1 VAVTQIGPPSSSAR
15 TAREVVTAE
24 DGVVQST
31 VTGTGN
37 IAAGNDLDVNFR
49 TSGTLA
55 EVYVSADQH
64 VGRGQLLATLDPTSA
79 QLGVDQA
86 QASLNAAEDQLTA
99 AENGTATGGA
109 GASSSSTTGG
119 TTTSFTPNASS
130 VDFVAYTPEN
140 TTREKHKKKRKPK
153 PSRPSG
159 SRPTTT
165 TPSRPSGGAGSGSA
179 THAAVG
185 GGAGGVGAASAPSS
199 AGAAGAATTTTPSPA
214 SIASAQAAVFS
225 AQANLK
231 NAEDTLNKTKLYAP
245 IGGTIV
251 SLANVSAGDSISAGS
266 TGSAATSGTGGSS
279 SASSGASGSS
289 AAAGS
294 LGGSSSSGSSGGSSG
309 ASPFAEIVNTDSMTM
324 TVALSESDISTVK
337 VGQAATVTIDAI
349 SGLELGAHVSS
360 ISTVGTSSSGVVSYN
375 ATLTLDQTD
384 SRVKPGMSASASI
397 IVGQAQGV
405 TVPNQAVTGAGTLS
419 TVDVLRSGKTVPEQV
434 IVGLRGDSR
443 TQVVH
448 GLRAGQQL
456 VITIALPSLGSST
469 GASGASGTLG
479 GGRFSGGFGGGLGAA
494 RFGGGG
500 GVGFGGGGG
509 LGGGGGGLR
518 GGGLAG
524 GGG

>member
-1 VAVTQIGPPSSSAR
+1 M
-15 TAREVVTAE
+15 TAE
-24 DGVVQST
+24 NGVVQST

-37 IAAGNDLDVNFR
+37 IAAGNDVDVNFQ

-55 EVYVSADQH
+55 EVYVSAGQH
-64 VGRGQLLATLDPTSA
+64 VSQGQLLATLDPTSA

-99 AENGTATGGA
+99 AENGTSTGGA
-109 GASSSSTTGG
+109 GASASNTTGG
-119 TTTSFTPNASS
+119 TTTSFTPTASAGE
-130 VDFVAYTPEN
+130 FIAYAPEN
-140 TTREKHKKKRKPK
+140 ATHEKPKKKRKPK

-165 TPSRPSGGAGSGSA
+165 PTRPSTGASSA

-185 GGAGGVGAASAPSS
+185 AAVGGASARSS
-199 AGAAGAATTTTPSPA
+199 AGATTAATTTTTTTPSPA
-214 SIASAQAAVFS
+214 SIASAQAAVFG
-225 AQANLK
+225 AQADLK
-231 NAEDTLNKTKLYAP
+231 TAEDTLNKTKLYAP

-266 TGSAATSGTGGSS
+266 TGSAATTGSGSSS
-279 SASSGASGSS
+279 SASSSASGSS

-294 LGGSSSSGSSGGSSG
+294 LGGSSSSGSSGASSG
-309 ASPFAEIVNTDSMTM
+309 ATSFAEIVNTDSMTM
-324 TVALSESDISTVK
+324 TVAFSESDISKVK
-337 VGQAATVTIDAI
+337 VGQPATVTIDAI

-384 SRVKPGMSASASI
+384 SRAKPGMSASASV

-405 TVPNQAVTGAGTLS
+405 TIPNQAVTGTGTLGS
-419 TVDVLRSGKTVPEQV
+419 VNVLRNGKTVPEQV

-443 TQVVH
+443 TQVLH
-448 GLRAGQQL
+448 GLSAGQQL

-469 GASGASGTLG
+469 GTSGASGTLG
-479 GGRFSGGFGGGLGAA
+479 SGRFGGGFGTA
-494 RFGGGG
+494 RFGGAGG
-500 GVGFGGGGG
+500 GIGFGGGGG
-509 LGGGGGGLR
+509 GGGGFGGGGGG

>member
-1 VAVTQIGPPSSSAR
+1 M
-15 TAREVVTAE
+15 TAE
-24 DGVVQST
+24 NGVVQST

-37 IAAGNDLDVNFR
+37 IAAGNDVDVNFQ

-55 EVYVSADQH
+55 EVYVSAGQH
-64 VGRGQLLATLDPTSA
+64 VSQGELLATLDPTSA

-99 AENGTATGGA
+99 AENGTSTGGA
-109 GASSSSTTGG
+109 ASSSNITGG
-119 TTTSFTPNASS
+119 TTTSFAPTANSS
-130 VDFVAYTPEN
+130 EFVAYTQ
-140 TTREKHKKKRKPK
+140 KHATHKKPPKKRKPK

-159 SRPTTT
+159 NRPTTT
-165 TPSRPSGGAGSGSA
+165 SSRPSTGSGSA

-185 GGAGGVGAASAPSS
+185 AAAGGAGAGSARSS
-199 AGAAGAATTTTPSPA
+199 AGAAGAATTTTTTPSPA

-251 SLANVSAGDSISAGS
+251 SLANVSAGDSISTGS
-266 TGSAATSGTGGSS
+266 TGSAATTGSGSSS

-294 LGGSSSSGSSGGSSG
+294 LGGSSASASSG
-309 ASPFAEIVNTDSMTM
+309 ASSGATPFAEIVNTDSMTM
-324 TVALSESDISTVK
+324 TVAFSESDISKVK

-375 ATLTLDQTD
+375 ATLMLDQTD
-384 SRVKPGMSASASI
+384 SRVKPGMSASASVV
-397 IVGQAQGV
+397 VGQAQGV
-405 TVPNQAVTGAGTLS
+405 TVPNQAVTGTGTLGS
-419 TVDVLRSGKTVPEQV
+419 VNVLRNGKTVPEQV

-443 TQVVH
+443 TQVIH
-448 GLRAGQQL
+448 GLSAGQQL

-469 GASGASGTLG
+469 GASGAAGTLG
-479 GGRFSGGFGGGLGAA
+479 GGRFGGGFGGGVGAA

-500 GVGFGGGGG
+500 GGIGLGGAGG
-509 LGGGGGGLR
+509 LGGGGGLR